1 MISRERGDSSSV
13 FGGGSGA
20 PASSS
25 TRNSF
30 AASRNEFTTRSAA
43 PKARIVSR
51 IAVAGAFTR
60 RISSWTRS
68 ATRWKPDP
76 LDATSAYSDS
86 RNRM

>member
-1 MISRERGDSSSV
+1 
-13 FGGGSGA
+13 
-20 PASSS
+20 
-25 TRNSF
+25 
-30 AASRNEFTTRSAA
+30 
-43 PKARIVSR
+43 
-51 IAVAGAFTR
+51 VAGAFTR